1 VSDPVADPE
10 RTPSVDSS
18 LLLLRRNAAFGFV
31 LVPISC
37 VKRAIAALNVSIG
50 DEDRDLRDL
59 YVSIDDDRD
68 NSFVF

>member
-1 VSDPVADPE
+1 
-10 RTPSVDSS
+10 
-18 LLLLRRNAAFGFV
+18 
-31 LVPISC
+31 